1 MYKQRLID
9 GNRLYDL
16 VEDIDYTAY
25 GRIYSYE
32 AHEVAREVLKD
43 VLRLIEVA
51 PTIKIDST
59 KEDN

>member
-25 GRIYSYE
+25 GRLYGYE
-32 AHEVAREVLKD
+32 AHEAAREVLKD

-51 PTIKIDST
+51 PTIEIDST
-59 KEDN
+59 KE